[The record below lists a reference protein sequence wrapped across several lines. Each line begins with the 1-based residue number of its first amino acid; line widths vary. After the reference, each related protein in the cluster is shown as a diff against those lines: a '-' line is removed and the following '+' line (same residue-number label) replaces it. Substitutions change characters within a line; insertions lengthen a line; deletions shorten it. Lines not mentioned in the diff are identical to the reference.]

1 MNRTQS
7 LCAFFGRFG
16 CQRIAQYQF
25 GNFVVAPFAEAFIDI
40 GRPCFVSGFRK
51 FEFRVLGM
59 KELRQTSGVGRILHG
74 PLAGL
79 VVVGV
84 IDIFLYGHA
93 EYLGELCPVARGVT
107 FVDDPRC
114 SLGQQ
119 PQIGR

>member
-7 LCAFFGRFG
+7 LRAFFGRFG

-25 GNFVVAPFAEAFIDI
+25 GYFIVAPFAEAFIDI
-40 GRPCFVSGFRK
+40 GRPRFVSGFRK
-51 FEFRVLGM
+51 FEFCVLGM

-74 PLAGL
+74 SLAGL
-79 VVVGV
+79 VVVGI
-84 IDIFLYGHA
+84 IDIFLDRHA
-93 EYLGELCPVARGVT
+93 EYLGELCPVARSVT

-119 PQIGR
+119 P

>member
-59 KELRQTSGVGRILHG
+59 KELRQTSGIRRILHG

-79 VVVGV
+79 IVIGV
-84 IDIFLYGHA
+84 IDIFLDRHA

-107 FVDDPRC
+107 FVNDPRC